1 LTDNI
6 YEGLAQ
12 LAMNLAI
19 AHQNNLINI
28 AIDQLVNQLAVFCLN
43 KVEQNMRDGDDDDMD
58 ISVEQLEKEY
68 RVQGNDNKWMT

>member
-1 LTDNI
+1 
-6 YEGLAQ
+6 

-28 AIDQLVNQLAVFCLN
+28 AIDQLVNQLVVFCLN

-68 RVQGNDNKWMT
+68 RVQGNNNKWMT

>member
-1 LTDNI
+1 
-6 YEGLAQ
+6 

-28 AIDQLVNQLAVFCLN
+28 AIDRLVNQLAVFCLN

>member
-1 LTDNI
+1 M
-6 YEGLAQ
+6 
-12 LAMNLAI
+12 AMNLAI

-28 AIDQLVNQLAVFCLN
+28 AIDQLVNQLVVFCLN

-68 RVQGNDNKWMT
+68 RVQGNNNKWMT

>member
-1 LTDNI
+1 
-6 YEGLAQ
+6 
-12 LAMNLAI
+12 MNLAI

-28 AIDQLVNQLAVFCLN
+28 AIDRLVNQLAVFCLN